1 MSIAA
6 TSEKKSEQHSPTI
19 ERLRRVWHL
28 IPRVLR
34 WRLSMAAIIMA
45 MTSAASTAVALLL
58 GSLIDRIQTG
68 SDAAERSQLYVSAGL
83 VLGLLALTY
92 LMRELLNLARRALV
106 ESTCTRINQEM
117 QLRTISHT
125 LKIDLN
131 KLGAEKSG
139 TLHGKIFRSVDG
151 LVHFMR
157 VMFLD
162 CLPALLTGL
171 FAFTAA
177 LTKQPLVGLFML
189 GVIPLSLFIT
199 FRQLR
204 TQKGVRLQLM
214 RDCEEIDGMVVEQFN
229 GVEYIRVANTY
240 DQEFNRLSD
249 ATEARRKREFRHH
262 FEMSFYGFAKAIN
275 EAFFHIVV
283 LGLATYLAINGHI
296 SYGDVLTISVLYLN
310 VMAPLNEVHRVM
322 DEGHEASLRVDDL
335 FRLLDEP
342 LDESFACE
350 ATQRI
355 TFTEQEPL
363 IELNQLTVSYRTRE
377 GKKKR
382 ALDNLDLTI
391 HHGDMIGVA
400 GRSGAGKSTWIKV
413 LLRLLHPEQGEVKLG
428 KTPLGLVGR
437 DELARTIGYVG
448 QNPFVFSGTIH
459 DNIAYGNGAVTG
471 DQVAEAAK
479 LANLHNEILEM
490 PGQYQ
495 AHVTERG
502 QNLSGG
508 QRQRIALA
516 RILLKQAPLLILD
529 EATSALDNIS
539 ERHVQRSLGITNA
552 DRTTIVIAHRLST
565 LKDCDTI
572 LVFDEGRIAERGTYA
587 ELVNQGGIFAELVRS
602 AETGILQPASPPPEP
617 ALT

>member
-6 TSEKKSEQHSPTI
+6 TSDNPPEPKSPRI
-19 ERLRRVWHL
+19 ERLRRVWRL
-28 IPRVLR
+28 IPRHLR
-34 WRLSMAAIIMA
+34 WRLIMAAVVMA
-45 MTSAASTAVALLL
+45 LTSAASTAVALLL
-58 GSLIDRIQTG
+58 GRLVDRIQPG
-68 SDAAERSQLYVSAGL
+68 GDAAERSQLYASAGL

-92 LMRELLNLARRALV
+92 LLRELLNLARRALV

-139 TLHGKIFRSVDG
+139 ALHGKIFRSVDG

-189 GVIPLSLFIT
+189 GVIPLSLYIT
-199 FRQLR
+199 IRQLR

-240 DQEFNRLSD
+240 DQEFRRLED

-262 FEMSFYGFAKAIN
+262 FEMSLYGFSKALN
-275 EAFFHIVV
+275 ECFFHIVV
-283 LGLATYLAINGHI
+283 LGLATYLAINGQI
-296 SYGDVLTISVLYLN
+296 TYGTVLTISVLFLN

-322 DEGHEASLRVDDL
+322 DEGHEASLRVDNL

-342 LDESFACE
+342 LDESFARE
-350 ATQRI
+350 ATQRL
-355 TFTEQEPL
+355 TFTEKEPL

-377 GKKKR
+377 GKHKR
-382 ALDNLDLTI
+382 ALDRVDLTI
-391 HHGDMIGVA
+391 QHGDMIGVA

-428 KTPLGLVGR
+428 NTPLQLVGR
-437 DELARTIGYVG
+437 DELAQTIGYVG
-448 QNPFVFSGTIH
+448 QNPFIFSGTIH

-471 DQVAEAAK
+471 DQVVEAAK

-508 QRQRIALA
+508 QRQRVAIA

-572 LVFDEGRIAERGTYA
+572 LVFDEGRIAEQGTYA
-587 ELVNQGGIFAELVRS
+587 ELVKQNGIFAELVRS
-602 AETGILQPASPPPEP
+602 AETSIQQPASPPQEP
-617 ALT
+617 ALI